1 MAPQFLFVNK
11 DADSASLTRSN
22 SSEQSSINSHVQR
35 GRRHKR
41 SGGSKGRS
49 GIQGRRTAKSSKTAD
64 TSDELQP
71 GSGSAKYTSS
81 PSPSKPKDEAPESGV
96 TAPKPLPA
104 RPSPKSKTP
113 RLTASSKARPRVKF
127 NRRSRSLSPGS
138 VKASKIREKAILLL
152 NPNSPLN
159 SPRDISQMT
168 SDSIDPFGL
177 SVVKMD
183 PHIAELCRYFCD
195 KFHPSVWH
203 AESWTLGG
211 RYTYQSS
218 STAIIRRAMQNEVE
232 MNAILACMAA
242 RIENVD
248 MIPGQG
254 TDKFM
259 GNALMAVRRRFS
271 SLSSASKHQLLLII
285 FHLYAGEA
293 YRQNWQAARIHMRAA
308 KTLFDSW
315 GGLSHVPDQ
324 SIRES
329 FIIGDGNVS
338 ACVMEPCEL
347 PCEYDPGGYFTVTPP
362 EMLLVAP
369 RDLST
374 IAPALQDILTD
385 GYLPDA
391 LAESILETVEC
402 AWVLRHARTGSS
414 PEATKYAA
422 RWLLWRNSAVRY
434 RLLATRYSD
443 AVHEAIRTA
452 LFVWILT
459 AMVVPLG
466 VMRIAGLNAP
476 RLLRTL
482 KAADWPTH
490 QWRGLLEVNMWILAL
505 GAMSAVID
513 SEEERW
519 YLDQLFEVGM
529 PENIRRYREFNPDV
543 ETVDVLKRFHERFFY
558 YEPIQRLRLQRLA
571 QLIGGAIDFS
581 SNTVSLGTPSDR
593 TSKSR
598 SPP

>member
-1 MAPQFLFVNK
+1 
-11 DADSASLTRSN
+11 
-22 SSEQSSINSHVQR
+22 
-35 GRRHKR
+35 
-41 SGGSKGRS
+41 
-49 GIQGRRTAKSSKTAD
+49 
-64 TSDELQP
+64 
-71 GSGSAKYTSS
+71 
-81 PSPSKPKDEAPESGV
+81 
-96 TAPKPLPA
+96 
-104 RPSPKSKTP
+104 
-113 RLTASSKARPRVKF
+113 
-127 NRRSRSLSPGS
+127 
-138 VKASKIREKAILLL
+138 
-152 NPNSPLN
+152 
-159 SPRDISQMT
+159 
-168 SDSIDPFGL
+168 
-177 SVVKMD
+177 MD

-203 AESWTLGG
+203 AESWTLKGQ
-211 RYTYQSS
+211 YTYQSS

-248 MIPGQG
+248 MIPGQQ
-254 TDKFM
+254 TDRFM

-293 YRQNWQAARIHMRAA
+293 YRQNWEAARIHMRAA
-308 KTLFDSW
+308 KSLFDSW
-315 GGLSHVPDQ
+315 GGLAQVPDQ

-374 IAPALQDILTD
+374 IAPALQDVLTD
-385 GYLPDA
+385 GYLPDG
-391 LAESILETVEC
+391 LVESILETVEC
-402 AWVLRHARTGSS
+402 AWVLLHARTGSS

-434 RLLATRYSD
+434 RLLATQYSD

-452 LFVWILT
+452 LFIWILT

-482 KAADWPTH
+482 EAADWPTQ
-490 QWRGLLEVNMWILAL
+490 QWRGLLEVKMWILAL
-505 GAMSAVID
+505 GAMSAVVD
-513 SEEERW
+513 SDEEKW

-543 ETVDVLKRFHERFFY
+543 ETADVLKRFHERFFY
-558 YEPIQRLRLQRLA
+558 YEPIQRPRLQRLA

-581 SNTVSLGTPSDR
+581 SNSGSLGTPSDR